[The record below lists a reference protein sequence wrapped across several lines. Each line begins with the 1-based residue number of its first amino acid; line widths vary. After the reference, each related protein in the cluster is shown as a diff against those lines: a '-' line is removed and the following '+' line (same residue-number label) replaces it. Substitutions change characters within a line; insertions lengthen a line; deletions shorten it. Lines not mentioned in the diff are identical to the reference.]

1 MTAILRKVDKTFTF
15 EEQRVEI
22 NEIGLDLYNLRLQEQ
37 DDIEL
42 LDFTVAT
49 ATQASGGGSLTYV
62 IEGAV
67 PNQVGKFTFTPADIF
82 SGDYDDLS
90 NKPTNLS
97 DFNDDLNYDI
107 PSDLSDLDDVLITNV
122 SSNHYL
128 KWNGTKWVNQVLNEI
143 TVTKLQASTTPDL
156 TRTITTTGVQLT
168 YTPPDLSGF
177 AAKVTTDD
185 AAPFAPYDG
194 QLWWKSDEGKLKI
207 AYQDVDSLQWV
218 DASPAGIQLGDLTV
232 NEKTAASTSKLEYDS
247 ATGIFDYTPTTAGSG
262 GGGIAL
268 TDISVVKP
276 NPAASQSGDVTY
288 DNTNGEFTYT
298 PPVIPTKIE
307 DLDVTLTN
315 LSDGHVLK
323 WQTDKWVNA
332 VDNVGAGGTG
342 IALTDLEVVKPNPAA
357 SSSPDLTYDNLT
369 GKFTYTPPIIPAAQ
383 IQTDWD
389 QQDTTAVD
397 YFKNRPTIPAAQVQ
411 SDWNATAP
419 SGGLGVILNKP
430 YVPPFAQVATNT
442 IDLGKVLKW
451 NGSEWAPGTDV
462 SGGAST
468 TARGVY
474 VPEVDK
480 TATSTTAVYTNND
493 QTITFPVN
501 GSSNYW
507 KDVKF
512 QELEHHKIYEF
523 KYTGLATGTGAY
535 WGFFISDNN
544 AVGVDGSST
553 IDSNGQISENI
564 RTTYGTSDRWICMN
578 ADHDNSGDNGSVHG
592 DTNTLQSF
600 HTGGGWINWSA
611 PENDTDVITDWH
623 IVIDMPRRK
632 IWVKQYYPT
641 NSGYKYGPGLGP
653 YKWKGDNSEMG
664 TEKCDPTDPTSSCT
678 FALNDPYAYS
688 GGSYGTNK
696 YYFNFGCFVEMGGTG
711 TVTVEEIPEKYSAF
725 RDIGGGSS
733 SLDLTSLSVTK
744 ATASGGG
751 NLTYDNAGTFT
762 YTPPDL
768 GDYITLDDIPSPV
781 VTSDTPPSNP
791 NDGDLWWHSTQGK
804 LKVYYEDVDTS
815 QWVDTSG
822 GGSGGGGTAD
832 GNDYVTGATLG
843 TGADAKKLTLSFT
856 DTTKNRT
863 VDLSSIDTDTDTTY
877 NVVDATADGLAP
889 QLPASHGGKFLKAD
903 GSWEV
908 PPNSG
913 ANVSISDNPPANPTH
928 GDLWWESDEG
938 DLKIYYNDG
947 NTSQWVTANQI
958 SGTFTQGGGA
968 SVTVSETA
976 PSSPSQG
983 DLWWKSDAG
992 QLKIYYT
999 DVDSSAWI
1007 DAAGGGGGPNTF
1019 TGTEAGLVPASD
1031 LATTDK
1037 FLKSDGSWDA
1047 FSETAQDLDSVLT
1060 EGNTATGKT
1069 LTVGTLNDA
1078 GGNVRSLPVNT
1089 QAAAYTIQT
1098 SDIGKMVRASGNITV
1113 SSGNSLSEGDIVT
1126 IYNATTSQ
1134 ISISR
1139 AGVDMYLVGDST
1151 SASRAL
1157 DQKGIAT
1164 LVCVG
1169 TDEYVLMGGGIS

>member
-37 DDIEL
+37 DDVEL
-42 LDFTVAT
+42 VDFTVAT

-62 IEGAV
+62 IEGTA
-67 PNQVGKFTFTPADIF
+67 PNQIGKFTFTPADVF
-82 SGDYDDLS
+82 SGDYDDLT
-90 NKPTNLS
+90 NKPTKLS
-97 DFNDDLNYDI
+97 DFTDDLNYSI
-107 PSDLSDLDDVLITNV
+107 PSDLNDLDDVLITNET
-122 SSNHYL
+122 SNHYL
-128 KWNGTKWVNQVLNEI
+128 KWNGTKWVNEVLNEI
-143 TVTKLQASTTPDL
+143 TVNKNPASTTPDL
-156 TRTITTTGVQLT
+156 TRTITTTGVTLT

-185 AAPFAPYDG
+185 AAPFNPYDG

-218 DASPAGIQLGDLTV
+218 DASPAGIQLSDLTV
-232 NEKTAASTSKLEYDS
+232 TEKQAAAQSKLEYDT
-247 ATGIFDYTPTTAGSG
+247 ATGIFEYTPTTAGSG
-262 GGGIAL
+262 SSGIAL

-288 DNTNGEFTYT
+288 DNTSGEFTYT
-298 PPVIPTKIE
+298 PPVIPTKLE

-332 VDNVGAGGTG
+332 VDNVGTGGTG

-357 SSSPDLTYDNLT
+357 SNTPDLTYNNLT

-397 YFKNRPTIPAAQVQ
+397 YFKNRPTIPAPQVQ
-411 SDWNATAP
+411 SDWDATAP

-430 YVPPFAQVATNT
+430 YVPPFAEVATNT

-468 TARGVY
+468 TVRGVY

-480 TATSTTAVYTNND
+480 TATSSGAVYTNND
-493 QTITFPVN
+493 ETITFPN
-501 GSSNYW
+501 SGSNMW

-512 QELEHHKIYEF
+512 NKLDNDKVYEF
-523 KYTGLATGTGAY
+523 RYQGYSTGTGSY
-535 WGFFISDNN
+535 NGFYFTDKQATRIDAATTQSGSDKISDHLAANN
-544 AVGVDGSST
+544 GTERWFAVN
-553 IDSNGQISENI
+553 IDTQG
-564 RTTYGTSDRWICMN
+564 G
-578 ADHDNSGDNGSVHG
+578 G
-592 DTNTLQSF
+592 DTGTYAADPYGVQG
-600 HTGGGWINWSA
+600 TWNW
-611 PENDTDVITDWH
+611 PTNGFPWDPNDTNNGPAITDWH
-623 IVIDMPRRK
+623 FVVDVPRKK
-632 IWVKQYYPT
+632 IWVRQYTEDYY
-641 NSGYKYGPGLGP
+641 NGKYWS
-653 YKWKGDNSEMG
+653 KWRCNTADQGS
-664 TEKCDPTDPTSSCT
+664 EKCDPTDPTSQSSFYLRET
-678 FALNDPYAYS
+678 
-688 GGSYGTNK
+688 GTGD
-696 YYFNFGCFVEMGGTG
+696 YYFSFGCFVEAGGQG
-711 TVTVEEIPEKYSAF
+711 QCIVKAIDPMYSAF
-725 RDIGGGSS
+725 RNIGGGSS

-751 NLTYDNAGTFT
+751 DLTYDNAGTFT

-791 NDGDLWWHSTQGK
+791 NDGDLWWNSTQGK

-822 GGSGGGGTAD
+822 GGSGGGGAD

-843 TGADAKKLTLSFT
+843 TGVNAKVLTLSFT
-856 DTTKNRT
+856 DTSKNRT

-913 ANVSISDNPPANPTH
+913 ANVSISDNPPTNPTH

-1037 FLKSDGSWDA
+1037 FLKSDGSWDT

-1060 EGNTATGKT
+1060 EGNTATGKS

-1098 SDIGKMVRASGNITV
+1098 SDTGKMVKANGTITV
-1113 SSGNSLSEGDIVT
+1113 SSTNTLSEGDIVT
-1126 IYNATTSQ
+1126 IYNATASD
-1134 ISISR
+1134 ISIERSS
-1139 AGVDMYLVGDST
+1139 VDMYLVGDST
-1151 SASRAL
+1151 SQNRTLA
-1157 DQKGIAT
+1157 QKGIAT

-1169 TDEYVLMGGGIS
+1169 TNEYVLMGGGIT

>member
-22 NEIGLDLYNLRLQEQ
+22 NEIAQDLYDLDLQEQ

-42 LDFTVAT
+42 SDFTVSTSLAP
-49 ATQASGGGSLTYV
+49 SGGGSLTYV
-62 IEGAV
+62 IEGTA
-67 PNQVGKFTFTPADIF
+67 PNQVGKFTFTPANIF

-97 DFNDDLNYDI
+97 DFNDDLNYSI

-218 DASPAGIQLGDLTV
+218 DASPAGIQLSDLTV

-298 PPVIPTKIE
+298 PPVIPTKLE
-307 DLDVTLTN
+307 DLDVTISN
-315 LSDGHVLK
+315 ISDGHVLK

-332 VDNVGAGGTG
+332 VDNVGTGGTG

-357 SSSPDLTYDNLT
+357 SNTPDLTYNNLT

-389 QQDTTAVD
+389 QVDNTALD

-411 SDWNATAP
+411 SDWDATAP

-442 IDLGKVLKW
+442 IDIGKVLKW
-451 NGSEWAPGTDV
+451 NGSEWAPGTDIT
-462 SGGAST
+462 GGAST

-480 TATSTTAVYTNND
+480 TATSTTAVYTNSD

-512 QELEHHKIYEF
+512 KELEHDKVYEF
-523 KYTGLATGTGAY
+523 KYTGQSTGTGAY
-535 WGFFISDNN
+535 WGWFISDNN

-564 RTTYGTSDRWICMN
+564 RTTYGTSDRWICYN
-578 ADHDNSGDNGSVHG
+578 ADHDNSGDNGSVAG
-592 DTNTLQSF
+592 DTNTTGSFYSGSGAVNWANPQS
-600 HTGGGWINWSA
+600 
-611 PENDTDVITDWH
+611 DTDVITTWH

-632 IWVKQYYPT
+632 VWVKQYYPD
-641 NSGYKYGPGLGP
+641 NASYKYGSGLGP
-653 YKWKGDNSEMG
+653 YKWKGYASEMG
-664 TEKCDPTDPTSSCT
+664 FKCDPTDPTSSCT
-678 FALNDPYAYS
+678 FALNDPYEYS

-711 TVTVEEIPEKYSAF
+711 TVTVEEIPEKFSAF
-725 RDIGGGSS
+725 RNIGGGSS

-751 NLTYDNAGTFT
+751 DLTYDNAGTFT

-768 GDYITLDDIPSPV
+768 GDYITLDDVPSPV
-781 VTSDTPPSNP
+781 VTSDTPPTTPS
-791 NDGDLWWHSTQGK
+791 DGDLWWHSAQGK

-822 GGSGGGGTAD
+822 GGGGTSYTNSD
-832 GNDYVTGATLG
+832 VDTHLNQSNPTSGHVLSWNGTDYAWVAQ
-843 TGADAKKLTLSFT
+843 
-856 DTTKNRT
+856 
-863 VDLSSIDTDTDTTY
+863 
-877 NVVDATADGLAP
+877 TAG
-889 QLPASHGGKFLKAD
+889 
-903 GSWEV
+903 
-908 PPNSG
+908 G
-913 ANVSISDNPPANPTH
+913 ANVSVSDNPPTNPTH

-947 NTSQWVTANQI
+947 NTSQWVTTNQV
-958 SGTFTQGGGA
+958 SGTFTSGGA

-983 DLWWKSDAG
+983 DLWWKSDEG

-1007 DAAGGGGGPNTF
+1007 DTSGGGG
-1019 TGTEAGLVPASD
+1019 A
-1031 LATTDK
+1031 
-1037 FLKSDGSWDA
+1037 
-1047 FSETAQDLDSVLT
+1047 
-1060 EGNTATGKT
+1060 
-1069 LTVGTLNDA
+1069 
-1078 GGNVRSLPVNT
+1078 
-1089 QAAAYTIQT
+1089 
-1098 SDIGKMVRASGNITV
+1098 
-1113 SSGNSLSEGDIVT
+1113 SLSSNPPATASSTGIVGDIRYDADYVY
-1126 IYNATTSQ
+1126 IC
-1134 ISISR
+1134 
-1139 AGVDMYLVGDST
+1139 
-1151 SASRAL
+1151 
-1157 DQKGIAT
+1157 IAT
-1164 LVCVG
+1164 DTWKRAAL
-1169 TDEYVLMGGGIS
+1169 TTW